1 MSHLPDIPN
10 QQRDDAHHDVE
21 DEWAAALSTS
31 VVPPEKSPVGDSVAI
46 FIEDTDHA
54 DEWVVS
60 DTFTTYDG
68 RTEIDF
74 QTK

>member
-1 MSHLPDIPN
+1 MSNVPDIPN
-10 QQRDDAHHDVE
+10 TQRDDAHHEVKDG
-21 DEWAAALSTS
+21 WAASLSTS

-60 DTFTTYDG
+60 DTFAVYDG
-68 RTEIDF
+68 TSEIDF